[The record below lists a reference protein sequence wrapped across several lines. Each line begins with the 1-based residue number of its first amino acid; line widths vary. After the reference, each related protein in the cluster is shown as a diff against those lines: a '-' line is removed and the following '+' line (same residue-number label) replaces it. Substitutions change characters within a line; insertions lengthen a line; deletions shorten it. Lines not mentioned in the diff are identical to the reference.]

1 MSKSIWS
8 RLTAAPLSIR
18 YYQVTNGV
26 VNCLFGKRMG
36 ITHLV
41 EYPRCGGTWI
51 RHLMQDSMG
60 IQQYAYDRMLTK
72 NSIIQCH
79 VLPSTMINRAVVL
92 FRDPRDAIVSFYHKK
107 VNYDKN
113 SRGGQLLSIGGYQH
127 DPERDPKEDF
137 HEFLKVHLTTPDHP
151 RFSFGQFAD
160 AWLAQENT
168 CVVKYEDFKTE
179 PAIQLRRLT
188 DLSVL
193 MYLIQKLMKRSRKT
207 HLLTELNAAA
217 GKCEPLA
224 KQITANLN
232 AKGLWAIGKTSSPMT
247 LKNCLQNSKAIHWS
261 SLNMSPIKTGRLPNI
276 VDFVA
281 LQFNFNEPL
290 GKHAVDLPTPIFVEP
305 SAGILLRE
313 KLFVYCIIQELSE

>member
-79 VLPSTMINRAVVL
+79 VLPSAMINRAVVL

-113 SRGGQLLSIGGYQH
+113 SRGGQLLSIGEYH
-127 DPERDPKEDF
+127 YDPDRDPKEDF

-160 AWLAQENT
+160 AWLTQENT
-168 CVVKYEDFKTE
+168 CIVKYEDFKTE

-188 DLSVL
+188 DFVGVEVPDSKIDEAVE
-193 MYLIQKLMKRSRKT
+193 KNSFANRTKRRGGKVRTTGETDNSQFERKGIVGDWKN
-207 HLLTELNAAA
+207 LFSDD
-217 GKCEPLA
+217 A
-224 KQITANLN
+224 K
-232 AKGLWAIGKTSSPMT
+232 
-247 LKNCLQNSKAIHWS
+247 
-261 SLNMSPIKTGRLPNI
+261 
-276 VDFVA
+276 
-281 LQFNFNEPL
+281 
-290 GKHAVDLPTPIFVEP
+290 
-305 SAGILLRE
+305 
-313 KLFVYCIIQELSE
+313 KLFAKHEGDTLVKLEYEPNQDWASA